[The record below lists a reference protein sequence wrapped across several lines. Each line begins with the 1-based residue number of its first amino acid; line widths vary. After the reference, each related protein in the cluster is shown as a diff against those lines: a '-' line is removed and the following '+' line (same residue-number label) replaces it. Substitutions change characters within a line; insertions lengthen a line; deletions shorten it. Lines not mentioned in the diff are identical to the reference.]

1 MHELAQVHV
10 TSAALL
16 PHCLRMPS
24 VQDLFYEDDTVLFI
38 DMHQHEVW
46 PGSGH
51 VNESGRGAGEG
62 FTINVPMPG
71 HPHHRSHA
79 GILNVWSAAH
89 GFEWDVQCE
98 RNLCAVPPGQSAC
111 LILLSSNAWTGLCPP
126 GPLCASSAAGWERAC
141 RDALSLHGWQ
151 PVA

>member
-1 MHELAQVHV
+1 MHELPQVHV
-10 TSAALL
+10 PSAALL
-16 PHCLRMPS
+16 PRCLRMPS

-71 HPHHRSHA
+71 HPHQRSHA
-79 GILNVWSAAH
+79 GVLNVWSAAH
-89 GFEWDVQCE
+89 EFEWDVEWDESVCCSAGAFCMPGLVFKQCMDDFVST
-98 RNLCAVPPGQSAC
+98 RAAVCILC
-111 LILLSSNAWTGLCPP
+111 SS
-126 GPLCASSAAGWERAC
+126 GWERAC
-141 RDALSLHGWQ
+141 TDALLLQGWQ